1 MRKAEVGARADR
13 EVVRDRPVTR
23 ARGRKGRGGGG
34 QALPYSLNHEVESLF
49 CAVHESDVRDMRRN
63 VQVVVRP
70 RDE

>member
-13 EVVRDRPVTR
+13 EVVRDRTVTR
-23 ARGRKGRGGGG
+23 ARGRKGRGR
-34 QALPYSLNHEVESLF
+34 ALPYSLNHEVESLF